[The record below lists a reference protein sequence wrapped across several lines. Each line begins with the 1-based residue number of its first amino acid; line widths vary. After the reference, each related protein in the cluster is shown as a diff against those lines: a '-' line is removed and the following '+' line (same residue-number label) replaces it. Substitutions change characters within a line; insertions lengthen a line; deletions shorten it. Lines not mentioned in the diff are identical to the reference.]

1 MQVLQRTLQHT
12 FAVTSGEAGGRLKAA
27 SEAEPQPHRGRPEDL
42 HQHRQVSAGGHRQGE
57 GHQVTGCRPQYA
69 GRTYSLLTTF
79 PNKEI
84 TDDAATVSGA
94 GLVGAAVLQRIK

>member
-1 MQVLQRTLQHT
+1 M
-12 FAVTSGEAGGRLKAA
+12 TSGEAGGRLKAA
-27 SEAEPQPHRGRPEDL
+27 SEAEPQPHRGRSEEL
-42 HQHRQVSAGGHRQGE
+42 HQHGQVSVGGHRQGDHVS
-57 GHQVTGCRPQYA
+57 HQLTGCRPQYA